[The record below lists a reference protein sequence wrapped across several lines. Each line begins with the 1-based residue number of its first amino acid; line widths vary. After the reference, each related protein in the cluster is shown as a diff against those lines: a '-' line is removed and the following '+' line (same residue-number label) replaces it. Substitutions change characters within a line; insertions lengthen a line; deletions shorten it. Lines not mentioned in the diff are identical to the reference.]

1 MIGLPEFKFGKFE
14 RFFFSLDDSPFE
26 HDADRS
32 KSQDRLGSSLI
43 QLFISLRLLSLHLVY
58 AFSVESVREIAAINR
73 THDVPFNRRWTKIL
87 TRFLLS
93 SSKKHK

>member
-1 MIGLPEFKFGKFE
+1 MIEIFEFKFK
-14 RFFFSLDDSPFE
+14 RFLSLDDSPLFE

-32 KSQDRLGSSLI
+32 KKSRSSQI
-43 QLFISLRLLSLHLVY
+43 QLHSIIYFSTVIYFVLGICT
-58 AFSVESVREIAAINR
+58 FSVESVRQIAAINR